1 MKLLSI
7 AGLFCSLTLA
17 GILTAEKNYDAAFAW
32 GLVFIYNLKDLI
44 NEHQTESD
52 S

>member
-32 GLVFIYNLKDLI
+32 SLVSIYNLKDLLY
-44 NEHQTESD
+44 ERQTESNN
-52 S
+52 